1 MITNSVA
8 EGTSPFAGDRPFGRG
23 DDHLFHGRRRES
35 EDVVRL
41 WRDNRLT
48 VLHGG
53 AGAGKT
59 SLVCAGAM
67 PLLDSAGERVL
78 RPGRIWRRN
87 AVPAAAFPEQNLFT
101 FALLS
106 SWYPDEPAPGVAG
119 RTVLGFLRRQ
129 GGRGGRGLPVRTF
142 AAIDDAELLV
152 RDPVAHR
159 EQRRRFIGQ
168 LAEAMAAEPNLH
180 LLLAVREEYL
190 DEVRALAARLAE
202 GRSACHPLAALDRDA
217 ASEAVRGPFE
227 RTGRRV
233 ERRTADSLADELRT
247 VRTPPHGGVRRIP
260 AVSPVLLQLVCDRLW
275 ADLPAESGADPDEPG
290 MDAVRAWQQPRPED
304 GVVGEV
310 GGVGED
316 GSRDPGA
323 DDAGGWSGPDGE
335 AGRAGPVREPEA
347 ESEAG
352 GGRSFAAGVDR
363 VLAEYC
369 GQALATVASDHRMV
383 PRELVSWFRAAFGDP
398 AGGGVPRSDPGVPD
412 AVLRALEDAH
422 LIRVHRRAGER
433 RYELHHPRLLPVIGM
448 LADRPGPA
456 RRREPAERLR
466 AAERALCEGAAEL
479 AWHHA
484 KVVVR
489 TQGKNDPR
497 VLARAHR
504 LLGNIAY
511 EYDRRETAAEC
522 YRAAARLFEV
532 VQDTRAVGLLLAA
545 AARIVME
552 DGAAGAVSELHAA
565 ANRSPHDLVVQTALG
580 RALWQAG
587 QPGAALAV
595 LDAVLQRDGDM
606 PEALRTRGE
615 ILAARADG

>member
-8 EGTSPFAGDRPFGRG
+8 EGTSLFAGDRPFGSG

-48 VLHGG
+48 VLYGG

-67 PLLDSAGERVL
+67 PLLGSAGERVL

-129 GGRGGRGLPVRTF
+129 GGRGGRGLPARTF

-152 RDPVAHR
+152 RDPIAHR
-159 EQRRRFIGQ
+159 EQRRRFIAQ

-190 DEVRALAARLAE
+190 DEVRALAAGLAE
-202 GRSACHPLAALDRDA
+202 GRSACHPLGALDRDA
-217 ASEAVRGPFE
+217 AAEAVCGPFE
-227 RTGRRV
+227 GTGRRV
-233 ERRTADSLADELRT
+233 GRRTAGSLADELRT
-247 VRTPPHGGVRRIP
+247 VRTPPHGTVRRVRS
-260 AVSPVLLQLVCDRLW
+260 VSPVLLQLVCDRLW
-275 ADLPAESGADPDEPG
+275 ADLPAESGSDPDEPG
-290 MDAVRAWQQPRPED
+290 SDAEESGLDAVRPWQPHPDGDGAREEGPRGTGTDHAGTDDPGPAEPED
-304 GVVGEV
+304 EPDDSGAGE
-310 GGVGED
+310 
-316 GSRDPGA
+316 R
-323 DDAGGWSGPDGE
+323 
-335 AGRAGPVREPEA
+335 
-347 ESEAG
+347 
-352 GGRSFAAGVDR
+352 RSFTAGVDR

-369 GQALATVASDHRMV
+369 GQALAMVASDHRMA
-383 PRELVSWFRAAFGDP
+383 PRELVSWFRTAFGDP
-398 AGGGVPRSDPGVPD
+398 AAGGVARSDPGVPV
-412 AVLRALEDAH
+412 AVLRALEDVH
-422 LIRVHRRAGER
+422 LIRAYRRAGEP
-433 RYELHHPRLLPVIGM
+433 RYELHHPRLLPVVGM
-448 LADRPGPA
+448 LADRPGPS
-456 RRREPAERLR
+456 RRRDPAERLR

-489 TQGKNDPR
+489 TQGGNDPR

-511 EYDRRETAAEC
+511 EHGRREAAADC

-545 AARIVME
+545 AARIVMD

-615 ILAARADG
+615 ILAAKADG